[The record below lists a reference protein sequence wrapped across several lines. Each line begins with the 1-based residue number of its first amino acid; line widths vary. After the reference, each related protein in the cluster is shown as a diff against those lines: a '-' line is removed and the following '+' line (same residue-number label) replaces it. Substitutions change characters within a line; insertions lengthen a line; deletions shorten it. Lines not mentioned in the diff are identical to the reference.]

1 MTISSEISKVTY
13 LGDGATATF
22 PIPFYFLA
30 NDEVKVIYTGEDATE
45 TVWSEG
51 THYALTGAGLPAG
64 GTMTVSIAPS
74 DFTPESGTSLTI
86 KRDLDLVQETDYP
99 EGGQFPASAHEQAL
113 DRIVMLLQQMNEEV
127 ARALKIPTSDVVGT
141 DVETSSAA
149 IRAQKVVCYDDDG
162 NLTEST
168 LTIGEIEAGT
178 TDAAASA
185 ENAAVSAEG
194 AALSANAAAASALA
208 ADYSADAAALSET
221 NAQSYASQAA
231 STLASAMWRDIV
243 HVTSTASPYAVG
255 ASDNGRLLV
264 CDTSSGAIVIN
275 LDTIAS
281 LGEPFNLSV
290 KWESGANPVTVNRAG
305 TDTIDGATSY
315 ILTSINSAVM
325 LVADIDTAPD
335 QWEKVEINAPIE
347 VTFDTLPARMK
358 TAVRLSLFNFAR

>member
-1 MTISSEISKVTY
+1 MAKKPSASGAWTAKRRSAASERMKKHNAKTVEARAQMY
-13 LGDGATATF
+13 AARREF
-22 PIPFYFLA
+22 PDFAARALYIRPKSGPVQPLVL
-30 NDEVKVIYTGEDATE
+30 ND
-45 TVWSEG
+45 
-51 THYALTGAGLPAG
+51 
-64 GTMTVSIAPS
+64 
-74 DFTPESGTSLTI
+74 
-86 KRDLDLVQETDYP
+86 VQELLHRMAERQRAKTGRVRMLVLKARQP
-99 EGGQFPASAHEQAL
+99 GGGQFPASAHEQAL
-113 DRIVMLLQQMNEEV
+113 DRIVMLLQQMDEEV

-141 DVETSSAA
+141 YVETSSAA
-149 IRAQKVVCYDDDG
+149 MRAQKVVCYDEDG

-168 LTIGEIEAGT
+168 LTIEEIEAGT

-185 ENAAVSAEG
+185 ENAAESAED
-194 AALSANAAAASALA
+194 AALSSDAAAASALA
-208 ADYSADAAALSET
+208 ADQSADAAALSET

-243 HVTSTASPYAVG
+243 HLTATNSPYTI
-255 ASDNGRLLV
+255 ASADNGKLLV
-264 CDTSSGAIVIN
+264 CDSSAGEISIQ
-275 LDTIAS
+275 LGTIAS
-281 LGEPFNLSV
+281 LGEPFNISV

-325 LVADIDTAPD
+325 LVADMDTAPD